1 MNAQRP
7 VIRAAAA
14 ALAFV
19 ALVGGVAPVRAGGT
33 YKFTVSCQMRQ
44 LSVQW
49 NTGDIDPGK
58 EYLRVSTGT
67 KHPGCSVGNFNPVTD
82 SSLPV
87 ETYSGASGV
96 VHGIPLLGP
105 ILAGIF
111 GF

>member
-1 MNAQRP
+1 MKAQRP
-7 VIRAAAA
+7 VIRATAA

-19 ALVGGVAPVRAGGT
+19 GLVGGAAQVHAGT
-33 YKFTVSCQMRQ
+33 AYKFTVSCQMRQ
-44 LSVQW
+44 LVVQW

-67 KHPGCSVGNFNPVTD
+67 KQPGCSVGDFNRATD
-82 SSLPV
+82 SGLPV

-96 VHGIPLLGP
+96 VHGIPLIGS